1 MMNIKH
7 LCIAL
12 TVAFV
17 SCSDREKQQ
26 PPSDTTVDTMQTLV
40 MNVQKCSRLYTSE
53 YRIHK
58 IITHNDQVQL
68 KGTIMKHR
76 FDIDLPLGERKVAIP
91 MDAVIK
97 TYVDMRNFSEE
108 NIKRNGRKITITLPD
123 PRIAI
128 VSTKI
133 NHQEMKQF
141 IPILRRNFSDDE
153 LSNYEQQGR
162 QQIINLIPQMGIVEN
177 ARLSAARQIIP
188 IFTAIG
194 YAEKD
199 ITIRFKQKFSLNQ
212 LQSLIENTT
221 TEEKQ

>member
-12 TVAFV
+12 TVVFI

-26 PPSDTTVDTMQTLV
+26 PPADTVDTMQTLV

-68 KGTIMKHR
+68 KGTIMKHQ

-194 YAEKD
+194 YVEKD

>member
-12 TVAFV
+12 TVVFI
-17 SCSDREKQQ
+17 SCSDRERQQ
-26 PPSDTTVDTMQTLV
+26 PSADTVDTMQTLV

-108 NIKRNGRKITITLPD
+108 NIKRNGQKITITLPD

-188 IFTAIG
+188 IFITIG

>member
-12 TVAFV
+12 TVAFI

-68 KGTIMKHR
+68 KGTIMKHQ

-133 NHQEMKQF
+133 NHQV
-141 IPILRRNFSDDE
+141 RE
-153 LSNYEQQGR
+153 LNS
-162 QQIINLIPQMGIVEN
+162 ICHVL
-177 ARLSAARQIIP
+177 
-188 IFTAIG
+188 
-194 YAEKD
+194 K
-199 ITIRFKQKFSLNQ
+199 
-212 LQSLIENTT
+212 
-221 TEEKQ
+221 

>member
-12 TVAFV
+12 TVAFI

-26 PPSDTTVDTMQTLV
+26 PPADTTVDTMQTLV

-68 KGTIMKHR
+68 KGTIMKHQ

-188 IFTAIG
+188 IFTTIG

>member
-1 MMNIKH
+1 
-7 LCIAL
+7 
-12 TVAFV
+12 
-17 SCSDREKQQ
+17 
-26 PPSDTTVDTMQTLV
+26 
-40 MNVQKCSRLYTSE
+40 
-53 YRIHK
+53 
-58 IITHNDQVQL
+58 
-68 KGTIMKHR
+68 
-76 FDIDLPLGERKVAIP
+76 
-91 MDAVIK
+91 
-97 TYVDMRNFSEE
+97 
-108 NIKRNGRKITITLPD
+108 
-123 PRIAI
+123 
-128 VSTKI
+128 
-133 NHQEMKQF
+133 MKQF

-188 IFTAIG
+188 IFTTIG